1 MTTNYKRRNSTIK
14 LFSREWKKIDTR
26 FIPITSLLKS
36 YKILIYQWK
45 MLQLKTK
52 KFKDMMLQLK
62 TKKFKDINHH
72 SHHFIT

>member
-45 MLQLKTK
+45 MLHLKTK
-52 KFKDMMLQLK
+52 KFKDMNILQN
-62 TKKFKDINHH
+62 INHH
-72 SHHFIT
+72 SHHFII